1 MKSNEV
7 LKLLKISRVTLC
19 KYVKNSKI
27 RVEKEPNG
35 YYKYNDEDVYKI
47 LGKGDAGRL
56 NVIYARVSTN
66 KQKQDLENQIANNI
80 AYLNSQGIRVDK
92 IYSDIKSG
100 MSLDR
105 KGFMELLSDVMDY
118 KIKSVYISYKDRLAR
133 LSYELVTKLFNDYG
147 TTIEIINNCESK
159 SLEQELFEDIMQ
171 TIHAISMKMYSKRRI
186 AKKLMVES
194 KISQEKID
202 TLLGKENETE
212 WNPTSRKTYN

>member
-19 KYVKNSKI
+19 KYVKNGKI

-47 LGKGDAGRL
+47 LGKGDDGRL
-56 NVIYARVSTN
+56 NVIYARVSTA

-80 AYLNSQGIRVDK
+80 AYLNSQGIKVDK

-133 LSYELVTKLFNDYG
+133 LSYELVIKLFNDYG
-147 TTIEIINNCESK
+147 TTIEIINNCESI

-171 TIHAISMKMYSKRRI
+171 TIHSFSMKMYSKRRI
-186 AKKLMVES
+186 AKRLMVES
-194 KISQEKID
+194 KISQEKIE
-202 TLLGKENETE
+202 TLLGKENEAE
-212 WNPTSRKTYN
+212 

>member
-19 KYVKNSKI
+19 KYVKNGKI

-47 LGKGDAGRL
+47 LGKGDNGRL
-56 NVIYARVSTN
+56 NVIYARVSTA

-80 AYLNSQGIRVDK
+80 AYLNSQGIKVDK

-133 LSYELVTKLFNDYG
+133 LSYELVTKLFNNYG

-171 TIHAISMKMYSKRRI
+171 TIHSFSMKMYSKRRI

-194 KISQEKID
+194 KISQEKIE
-202 TLLGKENETE
+202 TLLGKENEAE
-212 WNPTSRKTYN
+212 

>member
-7 LKLLKISRVTLC
+7 LKILKISRVTLC
-19 KYVKNSKI
+19 KYAKSGKI

-35 YYKYNDEDVYKI
+35 YYKYCDEDVYKI
-47 LGKGDAGRL
+47 AGIEDNRL

-66 KQKQDLENQIANNI
+66 KQKQDLANQIDNSI
-80 AYLNSQGIRVDK
+80 AYLNSKGIKVDK

-118 KIKSVYISYKDRLAR
+118 KIKAVYVSYKDRLAR
-133 LSYELVTKLFNDYG
+133 LSYELVNKLFSDYG
-147 TTIEIINNCESK
+147 TKIEIINNCESK

-171 TIHAISMKMYSKRRI
+171 TIHAFSMKMYSKRRI
-186 AKKLMVES
+186 AKKLLIES
-194 KISQEKID
+194 KIKKDKID
-202 TLLGKENETE
+202 ELCGGDE
-212 WNPTSRKTYN
+212 

>member
-1 MKSNEV
+1 M
-7 LKLLKISRVTLC
+7 
-19 KYVKNSKI
+19 
-27 RVEKEPNG
+27 
-35 YYKYNDEDVYKI
+35 
-47 LGKGDAGRL
+47 
-56 NVIYARVSTN
+56 IYARVSTA

-80 AYLNSQGIRVDK
+80 AYLNSQGIKVDK

-105 KGFMELLSDVMDY
+105 KGFKELLSDVMDY

-159 SLEQELFEDIMQ
+159 NLEQELFEDIMQ
-171 TIHAISMKMYSKRRI
+171 TIHSFSMKMYSKRRI

-194 KISQEKID
+194 KISQEKIE
-202 TLLGKENETE
+202 TLLGKENEAE
-212 WNPTSRKTYN
+212 

>member
-19 KYVKNSKI
+19 KYVKNGKI

-47 LGKGDAGRL
+47 LGKGDDGRL
-56 NVIYARVSTN
+56 NVIYARVSTA

-80 AYLNSQGIRVDK
+80 AYLNSQGIKVDK

-159 SLEQELFEDIMQ
+159 NLEQELFEDIMQ
-171 TIHAISMKMYSKRRI
+171 TIHSFSMKMYSKRRI

-194 KISQEKID
+194 KISQEKIE
-202 TLLGKENETE
+202 TLLGKENKAE
-212 WNPTSRKTYN
+212 